1 MMEAAACAGF
11 LCQGY
16 SHLSIMPSQ
25 LNLGLQLTRLAGFSW
40 WRALAGLRQMPPSS
54 CLIIAWLLQPLWHQH
69 TISSTGDK
77 FNPFMK
83 QEKKLRFLL
92 TH

>member
-25 LNLGLQLTRLAGFSW
+25 LNLGFQLTRLAGLSR
-40 WRALAGLRQMPPSS
+40 WRPLAGLPQMPSSS
-54 CLIIAWLLQPLWHQH
+54 C
-69 TISSTGDK
+69 
-77 FNPFMK
+77 
-83 QEKKLRFLL
+83 
-92 TH
+92 

>member
-25 LNLGLQLTRLAGFSW
+25 LNLGFQLTRLAGLSW
-40 WRALAGLRQMPPSS
+40 WRSLARLSQMPSSS
-54 CLIIAWLLQPLWHQH
+54 C
-69 TISSTGDK
+69 
-77 FNPFMK
+77 
-83 QEKKLRFLL
+83 
-92 TH
+92 

>member
-1 MMEAAACAGF
+1 MLVFSAKVTLIPCV
-11 LCQGY
+11 
-16 SHLSIMPSQ
+16 MPSQ
-25 LNLGLQLTRLAGFSW
+25 LNLGFQLTRLAELSW
-40 WRALAGLRQMPPSS
+40 WRSLARLSQMPPSS
-54 CLIIAWLLQPLWHQH
+54 CLIIAWFLQPFRHQH

-77 FNPFMK
+77 FNPFMT